1 MKGIILLLIFVAG
14 LARLEAHAFLK
25 DANPGVG
32 STIQTSPSEVRI
44 RFTENIEP
52 AVSSIQVFDA
62 SGKEVDKRDL
72 HLDRSDHALLH
83 VSLPPARRGNLQG
96 RVARS
101 FCRYTRDKRKLHF
114 PGRSLGIR
122 TEKNLMVTALIIT
135 RAVHIAASILIAGI
149 FTFDLVTLGLTGR
162 SESNDLHEVERR
174 LFRLALWSLIAA
186 LLSALFGFGSKSRA

>member
-32 STIQTSPSEVRI
+32 STIQTSPSEVQI

-83 VSLPPARRGNLQG
+83 ISLPPLGVGTYKVTWRVVSVDTHVTNGN
-96 RVARS
+96 
-101 FCRYTRDKRKLHF
+101 
-114 PGRSLGIR
+114 
-122 TEKNLMVTALIIT
+122 
-135 RAVHIAASILIAGI
+135 
-149 FTFDLVTLGLTGR
+149 FTFQVVR
-162 SESNDLHEVERR
+162 
-174 LFRLALWSLIAA
+174 
-186 LLSALFGFGSKSRA
+186 